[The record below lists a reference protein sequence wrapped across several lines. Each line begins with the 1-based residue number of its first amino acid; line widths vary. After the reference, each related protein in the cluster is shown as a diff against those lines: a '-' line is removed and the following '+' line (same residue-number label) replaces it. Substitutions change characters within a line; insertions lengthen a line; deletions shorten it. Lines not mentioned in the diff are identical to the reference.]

1 MFIIFILGGTMKKLL
16 ATLTLAVLPVFA
28 FAWQPTKPVT
38 VIFPNGPGAGNEISF
53 RIVAEIVEKQTGA
66 KFVPEYRPG
75 ADGNIAI
82 NHFVTVPTDGHTIS
96 VPACQSNWVTPEVWY
111 PKVIKYNPMD
121 LEPIANIARSPLAFW
136 AHPSSKINTPEEL
149 VAAIRKKERPVTIAI
164 GGGGHKLA
172 VEYLA
177 AKLNVPGGDRIE
189 TAMYKGPAQALLDV
203 MGGHVEFGVT
213 PVAVGYPHVQTG
225 KLKLIGIAD
234 TRPLPGLETAPLMN
248 KAAPG
253 LSIHGCWNIVLP
265 PNTPQ
270 DIQKWYAEHFVPAIR
285 SAEAGAKF
293 KENMMYTTPEE
304 HSPAGVR
311 ASMARLQ
318 QVWQPIA
325 RRIDPNK

>member
-1 MFIIFILGGTMKKLL
+1 MSMKKLL
-16 ATLTLAVLPVFA
+16 AAIVLAPTLALV
-28 FAWQPTKPVT
+28 WQPTKPVT

-53 RIVAEIVEKQTGA
+53 RIVASIVERETGV
-66 KFVPEYRPG
+66 KFNSEHRPG

-82 NHFVTVPTDGHTIS
+82 NHFVTTPADGHTIA
-96 VPACQSNWVTPEVWY
+96 VPACQSNWVTPEIWY

-121 LEPIANIARSPLAFW
+121 LEPIANVARSPLAFW
-136 AHPSSKINTPEEL
+136 AHPGSRINTPEEL
-149 VAAIRKKERPVTIAI
+149 VAAIRKKERPITVAI

-172 VEYLA
+172 VEYLT
-177 AKLNVPGGDRIE
+177 AKLNVAGGDRVE

-213 PVAVGYPHVQTG
+213 PVAVGYPHVIAG

-234 TRPLPGLETAPLMN
+234 TRPLPGLESAPLMSR
-248 KAAPG
+248 AAPG
-253 LSIHGCWNIVLP
+253 LSIHGCWNMTLP
-265 PNTPQ
+265 PGTPQ
-270 DIQKWYAEHFVPAIR
+270 PIQKWYADHFVPAIR

-293 KENMMYTTPEE
+293 RENMMYITPVE
-304 HSPAGVR
+304 HSPQGVR

-318 QVWQPIA
+318 QTWQPIA